1 MRSLA
6 RMYACTYI
14 ARKDNKN
21 FRKRSYRQLFFCKK
35 ERPDQNEM
43 AGTLCMTSVYFTS
56 SCGSCRSGAAGRTDK
71 SDRRSKCQSIRP
83 HRARA

>member
-56 SCGSCRSGAAGRTDK
+56 SCGSCRSGAAVQTGK
-71 SDRRSKCQSIRP
+71 SVRHNKCQNSRP
-83 HRARA
+83 HKAHA

>member
-43 AGTLCMTSVYFTS
+43 AGTLRMVSVYFTS
-56 SCGSCRSGAAGRTDK
+56 SCGSCRSGAAVRRGK
-71 SDRRSKCQSIRP
+71 SDRRSIRRSSRP
-83 HRARA
+83 HMARA